1 MFLPKAHDSCY
12 QGSHTRVPRFSS
24 FWQTRMANREKA
36 PSAPLVLIA
45 NDQEWSARSLESI
58 LGPSGYS
65 VVRAY
70 TGQQALERVRTAQP
84 DLIIL
89 DAQMPDVHGFEV
101 CRQLRSDPRF
111 SATTPIIITTSGPS
125 GRTQRLEAYRAG
137 AWEFLG
143 QPVDGEALLL
153 KLATFLQCKREVD
166 SLRDESLLD
175 QSTGLY
181 NMRGLARRAHEIGAD
196 AFRRRDPLAC
206 IVFAPQAEGVSESAD
221 EEIQRIAEQ
230 VGQLL
235 KRVGRSSDAIGRL
248 GQSEFAVIAPATSTE
263 GALRLVRRLGGSIE
277 SSPMPVRGGERSI
290 RVQAGY
296 CAVADFAEST
306 VDAVELLLRATT
318 ALRDLKRDGDTVQV
332 RGFDQAAIHLS

>member
-1 MFLPKAHDSCY
+1 
-12 QGSHTRVPRFSS
+12 
-24 FWQTRMANREKA
+24 MANRDKA
-36 PSAPLVLIA
+36 ASTPLVLIA

-70 TGQQALERVRTAQP
+70 TGQQALERARTAQP

-89 DAQMPDVHGFEV
+89 DAQMPDIHGFEV
-101 CRQLRSDPRF
+101 CRMLRSDPRF
-111 SATTPIIITTSGPS
+111 SATTPIVITTSGPS

-143 QPVDGEALLL
+143 QPLDGESLLL
-153 KLATFLQCKREVD
+153 KLATFLQCKLEVD
-166 SLRDESLLD
+166 GLREESLLD
-175 QSTGLY
+175 PGTGLY
-181 NMRGLARRAHEIGAD
+181 NMRGLSHRAHEIGAD

-206 IVFAPQAEGVSESAD
+206 VVFSPEPEDGGPGDSSD

-235 KRVGRSSDAIGRL
+235 KRTGRSSDAIGRL
-248 GQSEFAVIAPATSTE
+248 GYAEFAVIAPATSNE
-263 GALRLVRRLGGSIE
+263 GALRLIQRLGGSIE
-277 SSPMPVRGGERSI
+277 ASPIPVRGGERSL
-290 RVQAGY
+290 RVRAGY
-296 CAVADFAEST
+296 CAVPDFAESP

-318 ALRDLKRDGDTVQV
+318 ALRDLKREGDAEQV
-332 RGFDQAAIHLS
+332 RAFDQAPLTYPT